1 MPSFDWAI
9 LIERRMIMGIDVIVI
24 LPKLIQTALM
34 FYFLVKFLD
43 FVTGLLK
50 TWKGVSKYQS
60 RVMRDGIIRWIGELV
75 GIVFVLA
82 LDIILGLNFYLTG
95 FTLALFIYKE
105 GGSIVENLR
114 AIGVVLPAQVEEK
127 LKSLDKGEIQNDLEK

>member
-1 MPSFDWAI
+1 
-9 LIERRMIMGIDVIVI
+9 MGIDVIVI

>member
-1 MPSFDWAI
+1 MEIGF
-9 LIERRMIMGIDVIVI
+9 IDM
-24 LPKLIQTALM
+24 LPKLIQTALL
-34 FYFLVKFLD
+34 FYFLVKILD
-43 FVTGLLK
+43 FVTGILK
-50 TWKGVSKYQS
+50 TWKGVSPYKS

-82 LDIILGLNFYLTG
+82 LDIVLGLNFYLTG

-127 LKSLDKGEIQNDLEK
+127 LKTFDKGEDRNDSVEK

>member
-1 MPSFDWAI
+1 MEIGFIA
-9 LIERRMIMGIDVIVI
+9 I
-24 LPKLIQTALM
+24 LPKLIQTALV

-50 TWKGVSKYQS
+50 TWKGVSEYKS
-60 RVMRDGIIRWIGELV
+60 RVMRDGLIRWIGELV

-82 LDIILGLNFYLTG
+82 LDIVLGLNFYLTG

-127 LKSLDKGEIQNDLEK
+127 LKTFDKGEVQNDLEK

>member
-1 MPSFDWAI
+1 MEIGFIA
-9 LIERRMIMGIDVIVI
+9 I
-24 LPKLIQTALM
+24 LPKLIQTALL

-50 TWKGVSKYQS
+50 TWKGVSPYKS

-82 LDIILGLNFYLTG
+82 LDFVLGLNFYLTG

-114 AIGVVLPAQVEEK
+114 AIGVVLPSQVEEK
-127 LKSLDKGEIQNDLEK
+127 LKSFDKEDKGEVQNDLEK

>member
-1 MPSFDWAI
+1 MHIIS
-9 LIERRMIMGIDVIVI
+9 L
-24 LPKLIQTALM
+24 LPKLIQTALV
-34 FYFLVKFLD
+34 FYFLVKILD
-43 FVTGLLK
+43 FITGLLK
-50 TWKGVSKYQS
+50 TWKGVSPYKS

-82 LDIILGLNFYLTG
+82 LDVVLGLNFYLTG

-114 AIGVVLPAQVEEK
+114 AVGVVLPAQVEDK
-127 LKSLDKGEIQNDLEK
+127 LKTFDKGEVTNDLEK

>member
-1 MPSFDWAI
+1 
-9 LIERRMIMGIDVIVI
+9 MGINVIAI
-24 LPKLIQTALM
+24 LPKLIQTTLM

-82 LDIILGLNFYLTG
+82 LDIVLGLNFYLTG

-127 LKSLDKGEIQNDLEK
+127 LKSFDKGGIQNDLEK

>member
-1 MPSFDWAI
+1 MPKGDGV
-9 LIERRMIMGIDVIVI
+9 MNIDVISL
-24 LPKLIQTALM
+24 LPKLIQTALL

-50 TWKGVSKYQS
+50 TWKGVSKYKS

-82 LDIILGLNFYLTG
+82 LDIVLGLNFYLTG

-114 AIGVVLPAQVEEK
+114 AIGVVLPAQVEDK
-127 LKSLDKGEIQNDLEK
+127 LKSFDKGDVHND